1 MERRAMSYSIVHTI
15 KDTPEIKIYGC
26 VKYKKDINGNDTS
39 TIESQRSCLGTD
51 KEFQKWLRKNKDNLP
66 ADIQAEIDSGN
77 LIIEE
82 SD

>member
-26 VKYKKDINGNDTS
+26 VKYKKDSDGNDTS

-51 KEFQKWLRKNKDNLP
+51 KEFQHGYVKTKTIFQPIFKLK
-66 ADIQAEIDSGN
+66 
-77 LIIEE
+77 
-82 SD
+82 

>member
-1 MERRAMSYSIVHTI
+1 MSYSIVHTI
-15 KDTPEIKIYGC
+15 KDTPEIKIYGST
-26 VKYKKDINGNDTS
+26 KYKKDSDGKDTDI
-39 TIESQRSCLGTD
+39 IESQRSCLGTD
-51 KEFQKWLRKNKDNLP
+51 KKFQQWLRENKDNLP